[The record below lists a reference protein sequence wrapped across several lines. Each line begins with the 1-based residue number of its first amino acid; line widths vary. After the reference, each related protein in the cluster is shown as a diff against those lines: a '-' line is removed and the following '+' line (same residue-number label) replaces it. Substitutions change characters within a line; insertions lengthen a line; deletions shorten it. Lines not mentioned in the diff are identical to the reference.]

1 MTYVVNGKSFD
12 EEPAPGQCLRTF
24 LRSLGHYGVKKG
36 CDAGDCGACTVW
48 LDGDPV
54 HSCITPAYR
63 AEGRE
68 VTTIEGIGS
77 PGDLHPMQRQFRD
90 APGFQCGFC
99 TAGMVMTSAAFTE
112 AQKADLPRALKG
124 NLCRCTGYRG
134 IEDAVKGVAGVE
146 TAAPGKAAGT
156 SVSAPA
162 ADDVVTG
169 RAEFTMDTHIEGM
182 LHLKVVHSPHAHAR
196 IVSIDKTAALAV
208 PGVHRVYT
216 WEDVPRKRFTTAIH
230 TDHLVDPDDTFI
242 LDNTVRFVGQR
253 VVAVLADTVRAAE
266 EGCRRVDVE
275 YEVLPSVFD
284 PEEAMAEG
292 APQLHGTHDPF
303 VRDPVH
309 NILIEIHSHIGD
321 IDAGF
326 AEADVIHEGTYST
339 PRVQHAHLETHGSI
353 AWMDNGR
360 LNVRTSS
367 QSPSIAKGKLAYLFA
382 LRPDQLRVFCK
393 RVGGGFGGKQEVIS
407 EDLVALAT
415 LDTGRPVCFEYTRE
429 EEFTTASTRHPMTLT
444 VKLGAKAD
452 GTLTAFQ
459 VRNVSNTG
467 AYGNHGGETLYAG
480 GAAVMI
486 YRCPNKKYDAFSVYT
501 NTIPSGAL
509 RGYGMTQPTF
519 AVESAM
525 DELARTLHIDPLEL
539 RRRNI
544 VRPGDPLVAMHD
556 GPDDVVVAEDGL
568 AKCIDLVADAMART
582 ADARTADVRTAD
594 EPPPGSG
601 WLVGVGVAS
610 SVHETAPP
618 TEHISEAWVTLGD
631 DLMYELAV
639 GTVEFGEGTST
650 AHVQIAAS
658 QLGTTPSRIRLVQS
672 DTDRTGF
679 DTGAFASAG
688 LFVAGN
694 AVLRAANAVRDQI
707 LEVAAAHMGVPVAM
721 CSLDEEGVVCG
732 DQRVSLAELVAL
744 ARAQGVRFT
753 AARKAYGSP
762 RSVTSNTQGFRI
774 AVHRVTGEIRIL
786 YSVQATDAAV
796 VINPA
801 QVRGQVEGGVAQGI
815 GFTLTEN
822 HHVDVDG
829 AMENP
834 NLRNY
839 RIPTYADIPRTDV
852 LLVDSAD
859 SLGPLRSKGIAECCI
874 NPVAPALANALHD
887 ATGVRYRAL
896 PLTPERIYSRL
907 NEDQPVPR
915 N

>member
-1 MTYVVNGKSFD
+1 MTYLVNGRSFD
-12 EEPAPGQCLRTF
+12 EEPEPGQCLRTF
-24 LRSLGHYGVKKG
+24 LRALGHYGVKKG

-48 LDGDPV
+48 LDGEPV
-54 HSCITPAYR
+54 HSCITPAFR
-63 AEGRE
+63 ADGRE

-77 PGDLHPMQRQFRD
+77 PGHLHPVQRQFRD

-99 TAGMVMTSAAFTE
+99 TAGMIMTSATFTE

-134 IEDAVKGVAGVE
+134 IEDAVKGVAGVAE
-146 TAAPGKAAGT
+146 AAPGKAVGT
-156 SVSAPA
+156 SVNAPA
-162 ADDVVTG
+162 AEDVVTG
-169 RAEFTMDTHIEGM
+169 RAEFTMDTHIDGM
-182 LHLKVVHSPHAHAR
+182 LHLKVLHSPHAHAR
-196 IVSIDKTAALAV
+196 IVSIDKTDALAV

-216 WEDVPRKRFTTAIH
+216 WEDVPRRRFTTAIH
-230 TDHLVDPDDTFI
+230 TDHLVDPDDTHI
-242 LDNTVRFVGQR
+242 LDRTVRFAGQR
-253 VVAVLADTVRAAE
+253 VVAVLADSVRAAE
-266 EGCRRVDVE
+266 EGCRRVAVE
-275 YEVLPSVFD
+275 YEVLPAVFD
-284 PEEAMAEG
+284 PEEAMADG
-292 APQLHGTHDPF
+292 APQLHEAVDPF
-303 VRDPVH
+303 VLDPVH
-309 NILIEIHSHIGD
+309 NTLVEIHSQIGD

-326 AEADVIHEGTYST
+326 AEADVIHEGTYFS

-353 AWMDNGR
+353 AWMENGR

-367 QSPSIAKGKLAYLFA
+367 QSPSIAKVKLAHLFA
-382 LRPDQLRVFCK
+382 LRPDQLRVFCA

-407 EDLVALAT
+407 EDLAALAT
-415 LDTGRPVCFEYTRE
+415 LDTGRPVSFEYTRE
-429 EEFTTASTRHPMTLT
+429 EEFTTASPRHPMTLT

-467 AYGNHGGETLYAG
+467 AYGNHAGETLYAG

-486 YRCPNKKYDAFSVYT
+486 YRCPHKKYDAFSVYT
-501 NTIPSGAL
+501 NTVPSGAL
-509 RGYGMTQPTF
+509 RGYGMTQPAF

-525 DELARTLHIDPLEL
+525 DELARALHMDPLAL

-544 VRPGDPLVAMHD
+544 VRPGDPLLALHE
-556 GPDDVVVAEDGL
+556 GPDDVVFTEDGL
-568 AKCIDLVADAMART
+568 GKCLDLVGEAMART
-582 ADARTADVRTAD
+582 AG
-594 EPPPGSG
+594 EPSPGPG
-601 WLVGVGVAS
+601 WLVGSGVAS
-610 SVHETAPP
+610 SLHETAPP
-618 TEHISEAWVTLGD
+618 TEHLSEAWVTLGD

-650 AHVQIAAS
+650 AHIQIAAN

-694 AVLRAANAVRDQI
+694 AVLRAANAVRDRI
-707 LEVAAAHMGVPVAM
+707 LESAAAYTGTHVVM
-721 CSLDEEGVVCG
+721 CSMDDDGVLCG
-732 DQRVSLAELVAL
+732 DHRVSLAELVAA
-744 ARAQGVRFT
+744 ARARGIRFT

-762 RSVTSNTQGFRI
+762 RSVTSNAQGFRI
-774 AVHRVTGEIRIL
+774 AVHRVTGEIRVL

-796 VINPA
+796 IINPA

-815 GFTLTEN
+815 GFALTEN
-822 HHVDVDG
+822 HQVDADG
-829 AMENP
+829 VMVNP
-834 NLRNY
+834 NFRNY
-839 RIPTYADIPRTDV
+839 RIPAYADIPRTEV

-859 SLGPLRSKGIAECCI
+859 SVGPLRSKGIAECCI

-896 PLTPERIYSRL
+896 PLTPERIYRQLSESAAVTTGL
-907 NEDQPVPR
+907 ST
-915 N
+915 

>member
-1 MTYVVNGKSFD
+1 MTFIVNGKAFD
-12 EEPAPGQCLRTF
+12 DEPDPGQCLRTF

-48 LDGDPV
+48 LDGHPV
-54 HSCITPAYR
+54 HSCITPAFR
-63 AEGRE
+63 ADGCE
-68 VTTIEGIGS
+68 VTTIEGLGS

-99 TAGMVMTSAAFTE
+99 TAGMIMTSAALTE
-112 AQKADLPRALKG
+112 EQKQDLPRALKG

-146 TAAPGKAAGT
+146 RAAPGRAVGT

-162 ADDVVTG
+162 ADAVVTG
-169 RAEFTMDTHIEGM
+169 SAEFTMDTHIEGM
-182 LHLKVVHSPHAHAR
+182 LHLKVLHSPHAHAR

-208 PGVHRVYT
+208 PGVHRVYS

-230 TDHLVDPDDTFI
+230 TDHLVDPDDTFV
-242 LDNTVRFVGQR
+242 LDDTVRFVGQR
-253 VVAVLADTVRAAE
+253 VVAVLADTVGAAE
-266 EGCRRVDVE
+266 EGCRKVAVA
-275 YEVLPSVFD
+275 YEALPAVFD
-284 PEEAMAEG
+284 PEEAMAMG
-292 APQLHGTHDPF
+292 SPQLHGTHDPF
-303 VRDPVH
+303 IRDPVR
-309 NILIEIHSHIGD
+309 NILFEIHAHLGNVD
-321 IDAGF
+321 TGF
-326 AEADVIHEGTYST
+326 AEADVIHEGTYSS
-339 PRVQHAHLETHGSI
+339 PRVQHAHLETHGAI
-353 AWMDNGR
+353 AWMEHGR

-367 QSPSIAKGKLAYLFA
+367 QSPSIAKSKIAYLYG
-382 LRPDQLRVFCK
+382 LRPDQLRVFCE

-415 LDTGRPVCFEYTRE
+415 LDTGRPVSLEYTRE
-429 EEFTTASTRHPMTLT
+429 EEFTTASPRHPMTLT

-452 GTLTAFQ
+452 GTLTALQ

-480 GAAVMI
+480 GASVMI
-486 YRCPNKKYDAFSVYT
+486 YRCPHKKYDAFSVYT
-501 NTIPSGAL
+501 NTVPSGAL
-509 RGYGMTQPTF
+509 RGYGMTQPAF

-525 DELARTLHIDPLEL
+525 DELARALHIDPLEL
-539 RRRNI
+539 RRRNV
-544 VRPGDPLVAMHD
+544 VRPGDPLLALHE
-556 GPDDVVVAEDGL
+556 GPDDVRFTEDGL
-568 AKCIDLVADAMART
+568 VKCLDLVGEGLART
-582 ADARTADVRTAD
+582 ADD
-594 EPPPGSG
+594 PPPGPG
-601 WLVGVGVAS
+601 WLLGSGVAAS
-610 SVHETAPP
+610 LHETAPP

-631 DLMYELAV
+631 DLVYEVAV

-650 AHVQIAAS
+650 AHVQLAAN

-694 AVLRAANAVRDQI
+694 AVLRAAEAVRDRV
-707 LEVAAAHMGVPVAM
+707 LEFAAAHTGADLTA
-721 CSLDEEGVVCG
+721 CSMDDDGVVCG
-732 DQRVSLAELVAL
+732 DQRISLDELVAL
-744 ARAQGVRFT
+744 ARARGIRFT

-762 RSVTSNTQGFRI
+762 RSVTSNAQGFRI

-786 YSVQATDAAV
+786 RSVQAADAAV

-815 GFTLTEN
+815 GFALTEN
-822 HHVDVDG
+822 HHLDENG
-829 AMENP
+829 AMVNP

-839 RIPTYADIPRTDV
+839 RIPAYADIPRTDV

-859 SLGPLRSKGIAECCI
+859 SFGPLRSKGMAECCI

-896 PLTPERIYSRL
+896 PLTPERIYRRL
-907 NEDQPVPR
+907 GENPSVPR
-915 N
+915 E

>member
-1 MTYVVNGKSFD
+1 MTYTVNGKNFD
-12 EEPAPGQCLRTF
+12 EVPAPGQCLRTF
-24 LRSLGHYGVKKG
+24 LRGLGHFGVKKG

-48 LDGDPV
+48 VDGDPV
-54 HSCITPAYR
+54 HSCITPAFR

-68 VTTIEGIGS
+68 VTTIEGLGS
-77 PGDLHPMQRQFRD
+77 PGGLHPMQRQFRD

-99 TAGMVMTSAAFTE
+99 TAGMIMTSATFTE

-134 IEDAVKGVAGVE
+134 IEDAVKGVVGIE
-146 TAAPGKAAGT
+146 DAAPGRAVGT
-156 SVSAPA
+156 SVGAPA
-162 ADDVVTG
+162 ANDIVTG
-169 RAEFTMDTHIEGM
+169 RAEFTMDTRMEGM
-182 LHLKVVHSPHAHAR
+182 LHLKVLHSPHAHAR
-196 IVSIDKTAALAV
+196 IVSVDKSAALAV

-216 WEDVPRKRFTTAIH
+216 WEDVPRRPYTTAIH

-242 LDNTVRFVGQR
+242 LDDTVRFVGQR
-253 VVAVLADTVRAAE
+253 VAAVLADTVAAAE
-266 EGCRRVDVE
+266 EGCRKVVVQ
-275 YEVLPSVFD
+275 YEPLPAVFD
-284 PEEAMAEG
+284 PEAAMADG
-292 APQLHGTHDPF
+292 APQLHGSDDPF

-309 NILIEIHSHIGD
+309 NVLLELHSHIGD
-321 IDAGF
+321 VDAGF
-326 AEADVIHEGTYST
+326 ARADVIHEGTYFS

-353 AWMDNGR
+353 AWMEDGR

-367 QSPSIAKGKLAYLFA
+367 QSPSIAKVKLSYLFA
-382 LRPDQLRVFCK
+382 LRPDQLRVFCV
-393 RVGGGFGGKQEVIS
+393 RMGGGFGGKQEVIS
-407 EDLVALAT
+407 EDLAALAT

-429 EEFTTASTRHPMTLT
+429 EEFTTASPRHPMSLT
-444 VKLGAKAD
+444 VKLGARSD
-452 GTLTAFQ
+452 GTLTALQ

-486 YRCPNKKYDAFSVYT
+486 YRCPNKRYDAYSVYT
-501 NTIPSGAL
+501 NTVPSGAL
-509 RGYGMTQPTF
+509 RGYGMTQPAF

-544 VRPGDPLVAMHD
+544 VLPGDPLVAMHD
-556 GPDDVVVAEDGL
+556 GPDDVMFTENGL
-568 AKCIDLVADAMART
+568 GKCIDLVDAALART
-582 ADARTADVRTAD
+582 TDR
-594 EPPPGSG
+594 PPPGPD

-610 SVHETAPP
+610 SLHETAPP
-618 TEHISEAWVTLGD
+618 TDHVSEAWVTLGN
-631 DLMYELAV
+631 DLIYEVAV
-639 GTVEFGEGTST
+639 GTAEFGEGTST
-650 AHVQIAAS
+650 AHVQIAAT

-694 AVLRAANAVRDQI
+694 AVLRASNAVRDRI
-707 LEVAAAHMGVPVAM
+707 LEFAAAQTGVHVVM
-721 CSLDEEGVVCG
+721 CSMDDESVVCG
-732 DQRVSLAELVAL
+732 DQRMSLAELVAL
-744 ARAQGVRFT
+744 ARARGIRFT

-762 RSVTSNTQGFRI
+762 RSVTSNTHGFRI

-786 YSVQATDAAV
+786 QSVHAADAGA

-815 GFTLTEN
+815 GFALTEN
-822 HHVDVDG
+822 YQVDAGG
-829 AMENP
+829 AMVNP

-839 RIPTYADIPRTDV
+839 RIPTYADVPRTEL
-852 LLVDSAD
+852 LLVDSSD
-859 SLGPLRSKGIAECCI
+859 SVGPVRAKGMAECCI

-887 ATGVRYRAL
+887 ATGVRFRAL
-896 PLTPERIYSRL
+896 PLSPERIYSRL
-907 NEDQPVPR
+907 REQQSVQR
-915 N
+915 A